1 MRVYKCDICGKYCE
15 DCHNVYGNIAI
26 QTEKNNFKKMKNAKM
41 KNINELCDSCFEDL
55 QRYVQDKYFEY
66 MDKNSK

>member
-15 DCHNVYGNIAI
+15 YCHNVYGNIAI

-41 KNINELCDSCFEDL
+41 KNINELCDSYFEDL